1 MNTDKN
7 NLRLAVLIDADN
19 TFKVIDIIDELFEEI
34 SKFGDA
40 SVRRIYGDWTQ
51 NQLSR
56 WKEVLPKHAIQ
67 PIQQYANTK
76 GKNSTDSALI
86 IDAMDLLYT
95 APLDGFCIVSSDSD
109 FTRLAI
115 RFRESGK
122 LVYGFGEQKT
132 PESLRAACNQ
142 FIYIEILS
150 QQKLASA
157 ENFKED
163 IASNLIEKSKSIA
176 DLKSSQIAT
185 YVASNGL
192 TTENNALNP
201 VVKRTSQQLK
211 SDTKLVSLF
220 RNAIES
226 LSDDDGYANNSEIKK
241 HILKNYSA
249 FDSRNYGYAKFSDL
263 VKAIGLFDQ
272 DAKNQRIKDIRKK

>member
-1 MNTDKN
+1 MNNDKN
-7 NLRLAVLIDADN
+7 NPRLAVLIDADN

-86 IDAMDLLYT
+86 IDAMDLLYS

-132 PESLRAACNQ
+132 PESLRAACNK
-142 FIYIEILS
+142 FIYF
-150 QQKLASA
+150 
-157 ENFKED
+157 ENLLQNKVTD
-163 IASNLIEKSKSIA
+163 TIIANTAQDKSKVIIETKPS
-176 DLKSSQIAT
+176 
-185 YVASNGL
+185 
-192 TTENNALNP
+192 NALTSDANTLMP
-201 VVKRTSQQLK
+201 VVKKTSQELLANK
-211 SDTKLVSLF
+211 KLIALIRS
-220 RNAIES
+220 AIEIA
-226 LSDDDGYANNSEIKK
+226 SDETGWAQLGGVGSIIEKQATD
-241 HILKNYSA
+241 
-249 FDSRNYGYAKFSDL
+249 FDPRTYGYKKLSDL
-263 VKAIGLFDQ
+263 VSAIELFEVVRD
-272 DAKNQRIKDIRKK
+272 NMRILIREKVKK

>member
-67 PIQQYANTK
+67 PMQQYANTK

-122 LVYGFGEQKT
+122 VVYGFGERKT
-132 PESLRAACNQ
+132 PESLRAACNK
-142 FIYIEILS
+142 FIYIENLLPNKVIDAGIINSAQEASKVIVETKSGNTVASEISALAPIVKKTS
-150 QQKLASA
+150 QELITNKKLIALIRSA
-157 ENFKED
+157 IE
-163 IASNLIEKSKSIA
+163 IASDETGWAQLAGVGSSIEK
-176 DLKSSQIAT
+176 QAT
-185 YVASNGL
+185 DFD
-192 TTENNALNP
+192 P
-201 VVKRTSQQLK
+201 RTYGFK
-211 SDTKLVSLF
+211 KL
-220 RNAIES
+220 
-226 LSDDDGYANNSEIKK
+226 
-241 HILKNYSA
+241 
-249 FDSRNYGYAKFSDL
+249 SDL
-263 VKAIGLFDQ
+263 VSAIELFEVV
-272 DAKNQRIKDIRKK
+272 KDNMRVLIREKVKK

>member
-34 SKFGDA
+34 SRFGDA

-56 WKEVLPKHAIQ
+56 WKEELPKHAIQ
-67 PIQQYANTK
+67 PMQQYANTK

-95 APLDGFCIVSSDSD
+95 APLDGFCIISSDSD

-122 LVYGFGEQKT
+122 LVYGFGEMKT
-132 PESLRAACNQ
+132 PESLRAACNK
-142 FIYIEILS
+142 FIYIENLLQNKVTDTSAANTAQDKSKVVAEIKLNSGLATDITTLVPIVKKTS
-150 QQKLASA
+150 QELIANKKLIALIRSA
-157 ENFKED
+157 IE
-163 IASNLIEKSKSIA
+163 IASDETGWAQLGGVGSSIEK
-176 DLKSSQIAT
+176 QAT
-185 YVASNGL
+185 DFD
-192 TTENNALNP
+192 P
-201 VVKRTSQQLK
+201 RT
-211 SDTKLVSLF
+211 
-220 RNAIES
+220 
-226 LSDDDGYANNSEIKK
+226 
-241 HILKNYSA
+241 
-249 FDSRNYGYAKFSDL
+249 YGYKKLSDL
-263 VKAIGLFDQ
+263 VSSIDLFEVIRDNMRILIRE
-272 DAKNQRIKDIRKK
+272 KNKK

>member
-122 LVYGFGEQKT
+122 QVYGFGEQKT

-150 QQKLASA
+150 QNKLSDAVMT
-157 ENFKED
+157 KED
-163 IASNLIEKSKSIA
+163 IPSVKIDKTKSTTDFKPNN
-176 DLKSSQIAT
+176 
-185 YVASNGL
+185 VASN
-192 TTENNALNP
+192 ENSALSP
-201 VVKRTSQQLK
+201 VEKKTSQQLA

-220 RNAIES
+220 RSAIDS
-226 LSDDDGYANNSEIKK
+226 LSDDDGYANTSEIKK

-263 VKAIGLFDQ
+263 INAISLFELDS
-272 DAKNQRIKDIRKK
+272 KKQRIKDNRK